1 LTAPGLLSRRGRLL
15 QGHGHDDHDAQRPF
29 VWRAGPRRILEK
41 LAGYYAGQK
50 FVRVASELG
59 SGYLNSNWGAGT
71 NFLEITV
78 SGSDG
83 EGGEQTIVT
92 ARFDNLGKGA
102 SGSAVQNMNIMLGL
116 PEETGL
122 VEGEIS

>member
-1 LTAPGLLSRRGRLL
+1 M
-15 QGHGHDDHDAQRPF
+15 
-29 VWRAGPRRILEK
+29 
-41 LAGYYAGQK
+41 
-50 FVRVASELG
+50 
-59 SGYLNSNWGAGT
+59 
-71 NFLEITV
+71 